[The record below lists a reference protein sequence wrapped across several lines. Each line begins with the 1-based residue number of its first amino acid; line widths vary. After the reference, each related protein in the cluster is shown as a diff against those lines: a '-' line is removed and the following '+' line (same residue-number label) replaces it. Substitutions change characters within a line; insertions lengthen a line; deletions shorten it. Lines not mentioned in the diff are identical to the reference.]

1 MLTEFKGTFRDRFEG
16 EKEYHI
22 TENAK
27 ENGFFEYTVFCPF
40 SNRSSVVQSR
50 VRLEQVSCNGCLRAY
65 QIYRAEAVESA
76 AHGAESAGHGGA
88 HSTEHG
94 VPAER
99 AHPHHVAVTASS
111 DQFQSLTG

>member
-65 QIYRAEAVESA
+65 QIYRPEAVESTGHRGAESA
-76 AHGAESAGHGGA
+76 AHG
-88 HSTEHG
+88 
-94 VPAER
+94 VPDER
-99 AHPHHVAVTASS
+99 AHPHHAAVAASVEH
-111 DQFQSLTG
+111 FQSLTG